1 MKRVT
6 IALGAFVA
14 LCLGLFA
21 ATHEASAYSQ
31 RGVASYYCCYFHGR
45 TTANGERF
53 NQNAMTAAHK
63 YLPFGSRVR
72 VTNLRSGRS
81 IVVRINDRGPYV
93 GGRIIDLSRGAA
105 RALGMGGTASVRVD
119 VIGGGKRTLVVG
131 KRVKSKTQL
140 ASLRSKSRVRL
151 ASARTRSGKTVR
163 VASYSKRKAARI
175 AAYAKKKAI
184 RLASSSK
191 KKATAVRLAKAG
203 KANRG
208 SKVAS
213 MKKRVTKYAT
223 GFVKKKKPASQSI
236 IDLESEESDE

>member
-1 MKRVT
+1 MKRAT
-6 IALGAFVA
+6 IALGAFVT

-63 YLPFGSRVR
+63 YLPFGTRVR

-119 VIGGGKRTLVVG
+119 VIGGGKRTLVAG

-151 ASARTRSGKTVR
+151 ASARTKSGKTVR

-175 AAYAKKKAI
+175 ACLCEEEGDPPRFVVEEEGNCGA
-184 RLASSSK
+184 
-191 KKATAVRLAKAG
+191 AG
-203 KANRG
+203 QGRQGGN
-208 SKVAS
+208 KVAS

-223 GFVKKKKPASQSI
+223 GFVKKKKPASQPI
-236 IDLESEESDE
+236 IDLESEETDE